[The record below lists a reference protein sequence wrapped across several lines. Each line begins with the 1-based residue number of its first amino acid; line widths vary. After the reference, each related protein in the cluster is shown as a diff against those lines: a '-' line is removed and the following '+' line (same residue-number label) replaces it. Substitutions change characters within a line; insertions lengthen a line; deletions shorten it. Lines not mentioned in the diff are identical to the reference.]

1 MLSFRFK
8 AGKYR
13 WVCLAIT
20 WCIYIILAGMA
31 TFGPTS
37 FARCAVFPI
46 VLAADTF
53 CCLSILKTL
62 RKPPP
67 GDKTMM
73 TKENKP
79 KNMSGEVQED
89 MEERR
94 ERAVRSETKGKRE
107 SHSMKKKALVTIVII
122 QCVLTLNYVP
132 FIIAMSLKEQLPLQ
146 TYKCQVITLALSAAS
161 CCTYLQPLLYRR
173 SLGKLPF
180 TKPRNM

>member
-13 WVCLAIT
+13 WGCLAIT
-20 WCIYIILAGMA
+20 WCIFIILAA
-31 TFGPTS
+31 S
-37 FARCAVFPI
+37 AVFGSTSLVRCSVFPF

-53 CCLSILKTL
+53 FCLSILKTL
-62 RKPPP
+62 RKQPP
-67 GDKTMM
+67 GEKTTT

-79 KNMSGEVQED
+79 KNMSGQVQGD

-94 ERAVRSETKGKRE
+94 EREARSKTKVKRE
-107 SHSMKKKALVTIVII
+107 RHSMKKEALVTIVII

-132 FIIAMSLKEQLPLQ
+132 FILAMAVKEQLPHQ
-146 TYKCQVITLALSAAS
+146 THKCQIITLALAAAS
-161 CCTYLQPLLYRR
+161 CCTYLLPLLYLRN
-173 SLGKLPF
+173 LGKLPF

>member
-1 MLSFRFK
+1 
-8 AGKYR
+8 
-13 WVCLAIT
+13 
-20 WCIYIILAGMA
+20 MA

-37 FARCAVFPI
+37 IARCGVFPF

-73 TKENKP
+73 TKQNKP

-89 MEERR
+89 MEEGR
-94 ERAVRSETKGKRE
+94 ERAARSETKGKRE

-122 QCVLTLNYVP
+122 QCVLTLNYIP

-173 SLGKLPF
+173 RLGKLPF